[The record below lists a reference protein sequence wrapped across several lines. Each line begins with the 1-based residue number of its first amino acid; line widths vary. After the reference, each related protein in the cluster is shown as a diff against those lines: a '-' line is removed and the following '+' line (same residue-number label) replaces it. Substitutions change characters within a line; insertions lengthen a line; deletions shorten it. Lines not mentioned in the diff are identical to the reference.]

1 MAELIKIHPDNPQE
15 SKIQKIVETLRNGG
29 VIIYPTDTVYGIGCD
44 FTNAKAVEKVCKIK
58 GIDPKKMH
66 LSFICYD
73 LSDISLYAH
82 RVSNHV
88 FKVMK
93 KALPGAFTFILD
105 SSNKVPKVGGVKKNQ
120 VGIRVPDHKIP
131 RMIVQELGNPIV
143 TTSVYDKN
151 GKTMTDPSL
160 IKEEYDNLVDIIID
174 AGLGEDSPSTVLR
187 CIEDSIILL
196 RQGAGDIE
204 KFTDVLSKEEAA
216 SLLVEEE

>member
-1 MAELIKIHPDNPQE
+1 MAELLKIHPDNPQE
-15 SKIQKIVETLRNGG
+15 SKIQKVVEVLRNGG

-105 SSNKVPKVGGVKKNQ
+105 SSNKVPKVGGVKKKQ

-143 TTSVYDKN
+143 TTSVYGKD

-160 IKEEYDNLVDIIID
+160 MKEEYEHQVDLIID
-174 AGLGEDSPSTVLR
+174 AGMGDIQASTVIR
-187 CIEDSIILL
+187 CIEDNIILL
-196 RQGAGDIE
+196 RQGLGDIE
-204 KFTDVLSKEEAA
+204 KFADVLSKEEAE